1 MNTGADALE
10 QKTRRLTEE
19 ALLPVL
25 LRLALPVI
33 GSITL
38 QTLYQLVNAFWLG
51 RVGATAVAVVS
62 VAAPLTLLLVMLGSG
77 LSTAGLIL
85 VAQFSGA
92 RNRSMV
98 NRVAAQTILM
108 VVGISLVLC
117 VIGLL
122 ATRPALHVLQVAP
135 DVFAGATA
143 YLTISYAGLTASYA
157 FVTCQAIL
165 QGTGEVRFPLIVV
178 AASVVLNAVLDP
190 LLIFGWGPVPALGIA
205 GAAWATVISQG
216 VAGIAG
222 LIPLFTGRF
231 GIRIG
236 AADFKIDPHLLR
248 TSTLIA
254 IPASIEQSARTLGGI
269 LLTGLAARFG
279 TQFLASFGLG
289 MRIIMLFFIPALG
302 LAAASATLVGQNLG
316 AGLTQRARDAA
327 RVSTLF
333 AFGTLTVAG
342 LLFMPLAGTV
352 SRLLVP
358 TDTTVSNLA
367 TSFVLVVAPFFGVMG
382 TQQVFAGAF
391 RGAGQTFQAMALS
404 ILTQW
409 AFQVPIS
416 FALAQYSPLGFRAL
430 WWGFPVANALALLAS
445 IVWFKRSRWQARVAP
460 AGRS

>member
-1 MNTGADALE
+1 LNSGAQALE

-25 LRLALPVI
+25 LQLSLPVI
-33 GSITL
+33 ASITL

-62 VAAPLTLLLVMLGSG
+62 VTTPLTLLLVVLGSG

-92 RNRSMV
+92 RNHPMV

-108 VVGISLVLC
+108 VVAVSLVLC
-117 VIGLL
+117 VVGLL
-122 ATRPALHVLQVAP
+122 ATQPTLRALRVAP
-135 DVFAGATA
+135 DVFVGATA

-157 FVTCQAIL
+157 FVMCQAIL
-165 QGTGEVRFPLIVV
+165 QGTGEVRYPLVVV

-205 GAAWATVISQG
+205 GAAWATVGSQAAAA
-216 VAGIAG
+216 VVG

-236 AADFKIDPHLLR
+236 VADFRIDPKLLR
-248 TSTLIA
+248 TSTAIA
-254 IPASIEQSARTLGGI
+254 IPASIEQSTRTLASI
-269 LLTGLAARFG
+269 LLTALAARFG
-279 TQFLASFGLG
+279 TQALASFGLG

-302 LAAASATLVGQNLG
+302 LAAATATLVGQNLG
-316 AGLTQRARDAA
+316 AGLTERARAA
-327 RVSTLF
+327 AKVSTSF

-342 LLFMPLAGTV
+342 LLFIPLAGPV
-352 SRLLVP
+352 ARLLVP
-358 TDTTVSNLA
+358 TDTSVSGLA
-367 TSFVLVVAPFFGVMG
+367 TRFVQVVAPAFGVIAA
-382 TQQVFAGAF
+382 QQVFAGGF

-404 ILTQW
+404 LIMQW
-409 AFQVPIS
+409 GFQLPIS
-416 FALAQYSPLGFRAL
+416 FALAQYSPLGLRAL
-430 WWGFPVANALALLAS
+430 WWGFPLGNALALAITL
-445 IVWFKRSRWQARVAP
+445 IWFKRSRWQARAVP
-460 AGRS
+460 ARA